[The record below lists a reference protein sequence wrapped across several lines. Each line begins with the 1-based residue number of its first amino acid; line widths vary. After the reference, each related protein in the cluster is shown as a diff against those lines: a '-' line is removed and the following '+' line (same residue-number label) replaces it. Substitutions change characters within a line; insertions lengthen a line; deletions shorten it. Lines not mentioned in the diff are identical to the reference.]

1 VIGFMDGAG
10 LAGNVVA
17 AFLVVRAAAASHSP
31 QFDTEAWLQL
41 IILIIS
47 LILCAIASAAE
58 TALTSVSRIKL
69 KNLVEEGDQ
78 RAFEIERLLSQPNVF
93 LSTILVVNS
102 VAMIVAS
109 SMATVLALRF
119 SATYGELIATI
130 LISLVVLIF
139 CEITPKTAAV
149 QNPLRWARAL
159 VKPVRGAA
167 WLLRP
172 VVISLSAITNTLVR
186 LIGGQ
191 MKHRGPFVTEEELRL
206 LVTVG
211 EKEGVLEEEETE
223 MIHSIFEF
231 ADTTVREVM
240 IPRIDMVT
248 LESEATVDEAV
259 DLALQGGF
267 SRIPVYEETIDNI
280 IGVLYTK
287 DMLKQLRE
295 GHNSL
300 PVRNLVRPA
309 YFVPETKKLD
319 DLLREIRQKR
329 THMAIIVD
337 EYGSVAGLVTIEDLV
352 EEIVGD
358 IQDEYDREE
367 NLYERIT
374 PYEHVFDAKISI
386 DEFNDLMETDLENE
400 DYDTLGGFLFAQLD
414 KIPVAGDTITFK
426 NLTFT
431 VLTTRGRRITKV
443 RVERVHPQ
451 VTAVGSTQQGREQ
464 SDQLLL
470 PPGREAGEADAHDE
484 TEAPPEPRSRYEIKE
499 V

>member
-1 VIGFMDGAG
+1 MDGPDLGSIAAG
-10 LAGNVVA
+10 ID
-17 AFLVVRAAAASHSP
+17 FHIPSFTP
-31 QFDTEAWLQL
+31 EAWLQL
-41 IILIIS
+41 TILVIA
-47 LILCAIASAAE
+47 LICCALASAAE

-69 KNLVEEGDQ
+69 KNLVEEGDVK
-78 RAFEIERLLSQPNVF
+78 AIEIDRLLAEPNTF

-102 VAMIVAS
+102 VAVIVAS
-109 SMATVLALRF
+109 SMATVLALSF
-119 SATYGELIATI
+119 SETLGELISTV
-130 LISLVVLIF
+130 LMSLVVLIF
-139 CEITPKTAAV
+139 CEITPKTAAL

-159 VKPVRGAA
+159 VGLVRGTA

-172 VVISLSAITNTLVR
+172 VVWFLGTITSFFVR
-186 LIGGQ
+186 LMGGQ
-191 MKHRGPFVTEEELRL
+191 IKYRGPFVTEEELRL

-211 EKEGVLEEEETE
+211 EEEGVLEEEETE

-240 IPRIDMVT
+240 VPRIDMVT
-248 LESEATVDEAV
+248 LESDNTVDEAV

-267 SRIPVYEETIDNI
+267 SRIPVYEQNIDNI

-295 GHNSL
+295 GHNTI
-300 PVRNLVRPA
+300 PIRDLVRPA

-319 DLLREIRQKR
+319 DLLREIRQR
-329 THMAIIVD
+329 RIHMVIAVD

-367 NLYERIT
+367 NLYEQVNENK
-374 PYEHVFDAKISI
+374 YVFDAKISI
-386 DEFNDLMETDLENE
+386 EEFNEIMDTDLKSE
-400 DYDTLGGFLFAQLD
+400 DYETLGGFMYAHLD
-414 KIPVAGDTITFK
+414 KIPNTGDSFQFE

-443 RVERVHPQ
+443 RVERND
-451 VTAVGSTQQGREQ
+451 TQQKPAEPGTDHE
-464 SDQLLL
+464 SGPMLL
-470 PPGREAGEADAHDE
+470 PSPQERDVHGDTTPSEQPSHLGSE
-484 TEAPPEPRSRYEIKE
+484 RYTS
-499 V
+499 

>member
-1 VIGFMDGAG
+1 MDGPGLVEAVLATAHAG
-10 LAGNVVA
+10 ID
-17 AFLVVRAAAASHSP
+17 FHIP
-31 QFDTEAWLQL
+31 QFDAEAWLQL
-41 IILIIS
+41 IILIIA
-47 LILCAIASAAE
+47 LILCGLASASE

-69 KNLVEEGDQ
+69 RNLAEEGDQ
-78 RAFEIERLLSQPNVF
+78 KAIQIERLLAEPNTF

-102 VAMIVAS
+102 VAVIVAS

-119 SATYGELIATI
+119 STSFGELLSTI

-139 CEITPKTAAV
+139 CEITPKTAAL
-149 QNPLRWARAL
+149 QNPLRWAR
-159 VKPVRGAA
+159 VMVGPVRATA
-167 WLLRP
+167 WLLHPIVR
-172 VVISLSAITNTLVR
+172 SLSAITNFLVR
-186 LIGGQ
+186 LMGMQ
-191 MKHRGPFVTEEELRL
+191 MKRRGPFVTEEELRL

-211 EKEGVLEEEETE
+211 EKEGVLEEAETE

-248 LESEATVDEAV
+248 LESDATVDEAV
-259 DLALQGGF
+259 DLALQVGF
-267 SRIPVYEETIDNI
+267 SRIPVYEENIDNI

-300 PVRNLVRPA
+300 PVRDLVRAA

-329 THMAIIVD
+329 IHMVIVVD

-367 NLYERIT
+367 KLYEPVSEDEYI
-374 PYEHVFDAKISI
+374 FDAKISI
-386 DEFNDLMETDLENE
+386 DEFNDLMNTHLESE
-400 DYDTLGGFLFAQLD
+400 DYETLGGFLYAQLD
-414 KIPVAGDTITFK
+414 KIPSVGDTITFEGWK
-426 NLTFT
+426 FT
-431 VLTTRGRRITKV
+431 VLSTRGRRITKV
-443 RVERVHPQ
+443 RVKRDDSNHKD
-451 VTAVGSTQQGREQ
+451 STREIEGR
-464 SDQLLL
+464 SGPLSL
-470 PPGREAGEADAHDE
+470 PPPREHKVDATQDRGKTASE
-484 TEAPPEPRSRYEIKE
+484 QPSYYEFRGI
-499 V
+499 